1 MTSANARARSEF
13 AAIYILPAFLINVG
27 NAAAY
32 LFQLVLGRSMSAAD
46 FGTFNAIFALALVA
60 TAPTNV
66 LHLIVAHLS
75 ITWRARRQDAEQS
88 LLRISLAA
96 GALASMV
103 VLLLGLPFV
112 GEAARH
118 FGTDWGTIVACQL
131 TIGLSFLWPGP
142 AGLIQSR
149 GGHIGFAAILG
160 MMTISR
166 LFGGIVLVALL
177 GWGVPGGMWAC
188 VFSLVLALLLGLW
201 LERGMLF
208 APGAPLPLLELGR
221 DAVRFGW
228 PQLLTALLVSGLTT
242 LDVALVRT
250 LDTPEAAGLY
260 ASASVIGRMGLLL
273 PGALTGIIFVEAARA
288 RAGLKLVIITMAL
301 AFALAACVLLPVL
314 IAPRW
319 ILGLLLGERYVG
331 AAQLLQVTTAAMC
344 CMAVAQAAMMHL
356 LGRRTY
362 GYTIILG
369 AAFAGFLL
377 AVYVLKPQALGMAW
391 LLLTINALVLV
402 GCALLA
408 IAVARREGMALPG
421 ADR

>member
-1 MTSANARARSEF
+1 
-13 AAIYILPAFLINVG
+13 
-27 NAAAY
+27 
-32 LFQLVLGRSMSAAD
+32 MSR
-46 FGTFNAIFALALVA
+46 LAC
-60 TAPTNV
+60 
-66 LHLIVAHLS
+66 
-75 ITWRARRQDAEQS
+75 
-88 LLRISLAA
+88 
-96 GALASMV
+96 G
-103 VLLLGLPFV
+103 VLLV
-112 GEAARH
+112 
-118 FGTDWGTIVACQL
+118 T
-131 TIGLSFLWPGP
+131 
-142 AGLIQSR
+142 
-149 GGHIGFAAILG
+149 
-160 MMTISR
+160 
-166 LFGGIVLVALL
+166 LL
-177 GWGVPGGMWAC
+177 GFGVPGAMFAC
-188 VFSLVLALLLGLW
+188 ALSLIIAFLLGLW
-201 LERGMLF
+201 LERELLF
-208 APGAPLPLLELGR
+208 APGPPLPLLELGR

-314 IAPRW
+314 IAPKW
-319 ILGLLLGERYVG
+319 ILGLLLGERYVD
-331 AAQLLQVTTAAMC
+331 AAPMLQVTTAAMC

-377 AVYVLKPQALGMAW
+377 AVYVLKPRALDMAW
-391 LLLTINALVLV
+391 LLLIINALVLV

-408 IAVARREGMALPG
+408 IAVARREGMALPE

>member
-46 FGTFNAIFALALVA
+46 FGTFNAAFALVLVA
-60 TAPTNV
+60 TAPTGV
-66 LHLIVAHLS
+66 AHLIVAHLAIS
-75 ITWRARRQDAEQS
+75 RGDKADPALYRACLKFGAGAG
-88 LLRISLAA
+88 LAVFIIGFALAA
-96 GALASMV
+96 LVTGSSAYEWATVLA
-103 VLLLGLPFV
+103 
-112 GEAARH
+112 A
-118 FGTDWGTIVACQL
+118 VA
-131 TIGLSFLWPGP
+131 TVAIAFLQPVPSGI
-142 AGLIQSR
+142 IQSR
-149 GGHIGFAAILG
+149 GDHAMFAIVQG
-160 MMTISR
+160 SITVCR
-166 LFGGIVLVALL
+166 LAGGVVLVTLL
-177 GWGVPGGMWAC
+177 GLGVPGAMSA
-188 VFSLVLALLLGLW
+188 VAFSLVFALLLGLW
-201 LERGMLF
+201 LERGLLF

-273 PGALTGIIFVEAARA
+273 PGALTGIIFVEAARN
-288 RAGLKLVIITMAL
+288 RAGLKLVVVTMAL

-314 IAPRW
+314 IAPGW

-391 LLLTINALVLV
+391 LLLIINALVLV